1 MKLWICS
8 QVSMSGHFT
17 VNGVTHKKI
26 GYQIQL
32 QTGRVSK
39 VAYLPITEFH
49 NFFITKWFT
58 SHECHM
64 VELYISCLVFP
75 FGGVAADP
83 HGCQTSAVPLST
95 PSCLCKFMFVRP
107 ILFLD
112 TKGKPVSSST
122 IKSIPILQQQFAPP
136 PQKKEPHRQQESPL
150 RFYGNDK
157 KCWHCLDLDFFPS
170 SATFP
175 LPCFSS
181 WHLSST
187 CILYIYFCCWLS
199 VSTYRLGTYNLHKDI

>member
-1 MKLWICS
+1 
-8 QVSMSGHFT
+8 
-17 VNGVTHKKI
+17 
-26 GYQIQL
+26 
-32 QTGRVSK
+32 
-39 VAYLPITEFH
+39 
-49 NFFITKWFT
+49 
-58 SHECHM
+58 M
-64 VELYISCLVFP
+64 VELYIFCLVFP

-112 TKGKPVSSST
+112 TKGKPVSSPT
-122 IKSIPILQQQFAPP
+122 INSIPILQQQFAP

-187 CILYIYFCCWLS
+187 CILYIYFCCLLS
-199 VSTYRLGTYNLHKDI
+199 VSTYRLGTYNLHKDIYASSFLCHLAHDFYQVPHVYVWWCLDHIKKNRVHHSLKLLLKQILLSSFIWWD